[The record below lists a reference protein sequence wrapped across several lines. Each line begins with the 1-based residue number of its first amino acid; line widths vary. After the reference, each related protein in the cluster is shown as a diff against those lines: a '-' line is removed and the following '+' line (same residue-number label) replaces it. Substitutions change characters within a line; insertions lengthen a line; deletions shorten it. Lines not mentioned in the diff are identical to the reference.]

1 MGKFGGVK
9 TVAFPSN
16 DQFSPV
22 IVGGQP
28 SFDIVGDESPG
39 STDLVGNASFL
50 SFYYAYDGT
59 NVYFRLR
66 LNEDPRN
73 NAKTAFQNFAWGAL
87 FNTNGVA
94 GTYQWLL
101 AVNGNAARLDL
112 IQNTNIQFNTWNDP
126 AEGTDGKGAPNFS
139 RQIINFDVARVTPA
153 NSNFGGNPD
162 FFLDFFIPANTLFS
176 FLGITEITS
185 VQLIGFTSANANNF
199 NKDSLRSLEGFQ
211 FISAFSA
218 PASVVDVDVRAEL
231 DISKTLV
238 SGPSTVT
245 AGVSAAYTA
254 RITVQNTGKSQAT
267 TVLVRDVIGL
277 DIVSGFVLVTVGAGS
292 ATYNSTTK
300 TLSWSIGNLAAGGTT
315 TLTFTVTG
323 IFTTAGARTLE
334 TATVNGIDSF
344 TGNQI
349 PAATATTAITVQATG
364 GIVGNVADRSSGL
377 PLADVAVQL
386 QQGST
391 TIATTITNGSGDYS
405 FTGIAPGTYTLTF
418 SKANYATLSIPVTVT
433 SGNITR
439 ADTLL
444 TPQPGTITGTVT
456 AAGDGPLANATVNLT
471 NTAGV
476 LIAQTTTNASGQYT
490 FSSVSPGHYN
500 VSVIAANFQSSSS
513 GVDVASNGT
522 VTKNFVLQPNP
533 AIVQGTVTDSG
544 GSPLS
549 GVLVEA
555 LNETG
560 IVIASTTTNGSGQY
574 MLNNLAPGTYR
585 VRISTPQFI
594 TQIIGTT
601 LTAGETA
608 TINVALSPNPGALT
622 GTVRDAGNG
631 APLANASIRIINSHG
646 IAVAQTTTNGAG
658 NYFIDSLAP
667 GSYSVS
673 FSVGGYG
680 SQILGAIIRSD
691 ATTTVD
697 ANLSR
702 LVGTLSGTV
711 TNVNGIP
718 ISGAVI
724 QVFQN
729 NILIAS
735 ALTDV
740 NGSYTINNLIPGTY
754 SVSSSSPNFSTGVS
768 GALIQANQTTIV
780 NTQLQP
786 NPGTLSGTVTDNN
799 GNLLSG
805 STVIVRDSSSST
817 IVSSTVTNNNGG
829 YIVTNL
835 APGSYSV
842 TASANNFQT
851 NSSGAIINSNQTS
864 IVNFSLS
871 PNPASITGTI
881 RNSITDDPITG
892 ASIEIRI
899 VNLSGST
906 IATAFTDPSGMYL
919 VNNLA
924 PGTYGIIVNAPNFQ
938 TNSATVTLSPG
949 ETKNVSV
956 SLNPSPGGITGT
968 ITDAQAG
975 TPIAG
980 AVIKITDANNVL
992 IQSVLTG
999 SQGNYSV
1006 TGLAPGSY
1014 NIIVSAN
1021 GFQTG
1026 LTGAVVQAGTITSR
1040 DVALEENPGSIIG
1053 TVTPAI
1059 AGAII
1064 QLFSADN
1071 IFIAST
1077 SATPEGLF
1085 QFNNITPSQYII
1097 TASAPNFATSIVGAT
1112 VLPNQTTSVSITL
1125 QPNPATISGQ
1135 ITSSTGQPVKD
1146 AIIKILDANETVIGI
1161 GSTDINGNYSIGNIP
1176 PGTFSVVVTAP
1187 NFSTVTSG
1195 ITLTPGET
1203 VSGVNIQLQPDPG
1216 SIAGQVIDQNENPIN
1231 GVTIIVRKGD
1241 GSFVTSVLTS
1251 PFGNYVV
1258 DGLAPGSYTV
1268 IANKDN
1274 FSTESVGV
1282 IVISDQ
1288 TTAAN
1293 LTLTSVVGDVSG
1305 RVVDLNGNPVTGNNI
1320 QVKLLDS
1327 SGLVLRSF
1335 VAESDGTFS
1344 VLGLSAGRY
1353 FINISA
1359 QDFSANTV
1367 PVDVIAGTISSVT
1380 IPLTPAPATLTGT
1393 VVNQITG
1400 EGVPGAILT
1409 INSLSGIFIAQRVSG
1424 NNGAFTIS
1432 GLPPTNVVVSASAT
1446 NFGSDTLAVSLHPNQ
1461 TSTIVL
1467 PISPNPGSL
1476 TGFISNAQTGGAIPG
1491 TIITI
1496 FKSTTGEFVTSVVSD
1511 GSGQFLINGLTPGSY
1526 RAVASADG
1534 FSTDAA
1540 NFTIEPGNITT
1551 LSFALAPNP
1560 ATLTGTV
1567 TDAQTGTSIAGA
1579 GVVMVI
1585 QGSGI
1590 IVASTQTDQT
1600 GNYVLTGIAPGSY
1613 DAVFSTEN
1621 FTSQTVSVNLTA
1633 GETETVNVA
1642 LLPNPAVINGTVRD
1656 VITGNVLSNA
1666 LIQVFNGQGRFL
1678 ASMLTDVNGQY
1689 TISGLPEGMLS
1700 VQASAPNFA
1709 SDMQV
1714 ITLKPGETETVDFAL
1729 APNPA
1734 SLTGSVTDAQTGAPL
1749 PGTVIQVF
1757 IAGTA
1762 VPVKSTFTDP
1772 NGLYVINGLNE
1783 GEYRVVIGADN
1794 YASSIFHIVLGPG
1807 EARVLNA
1814 ALVANPATIQGQVT
1828 DAQTGTPIAGAGVV
1842 TVIQGSG
1849 VIVASIQTD
1858 QTGNY
1863 VLTGI
1868 APGSYNVVFSAANF
1882 TNQTVSVNL
1891 TAGETETV
1899 NIALTPNP
1907 ALITGTVRDAT
1918 TGNVLSN
1925 ALIQVFNSQGRF
1937 LASTL
1942 TDVNGQYTI
1951 SGLPEGMLS
1960 VQASAPNFAS
1970 DMKVITLTP
1979 GETGTVDFAL
1989 ASNPA
1994 SLTGSVTDAQTGAPL
2009 SGALVQVLIAGT
2021 GVPVKSTL
2029 TDPTGLYVI
2038 NGLAEGEYR
2047 VEIGVD
2053 NYASSIFRIVLDP
2066 GEERVLN
2073 AALQAN
2079 PATIQGQV
2087 TDAQTGTPIAGAGV
2101 VTVVQGSGVIVAST
2115 QTDQTGNYLLTGIAP
2130 GSYNVVISTD
2140 NFTSQTVSV
2149 NLAAGETETV
2159 NVALTPNPATI
2170 NGTVRDS
2177 VTGTVLPNALIQV
2190 FNSQGRFLASTLTD
2204 VNGQYAISGL
2214 PEGTISVQASAP
2226 NFASELTV
2234 ITLTPGE
2241 TETVD
2246 FALASNPASLTGSV
2260 TDAQTGAPLSG
2271 ALVQVF
2277 IVGTAVPVKFTL
2289 TDPNGLYFINGLNGG
2304 EYQVVISD
2312 DNYVAAIFRIILE
2325 PGEERVLDAALQ
2337 ANPATIQGQ
2346 VT

>member
-1 MGKFGGVK
+1 MGKFGGAK

-39 STDLVGNASFL
+39 STDLVGNASFP

-73 NAKTAFQNFAWGAL
+73 NAKTAFQNFAWGVL

-153 NSNFGGNPD
+153 DSNFGGNPD
-162 FFLDFFIPANTLFS
+162 FFLDFFIPAKTLFS

-456 AAGDGPLANATVNLT
+456 AAGDGPLANAAVNLT

-549 GVLVEA
+549 GVLIEA

-560 IVIASTTTNGSGQY
+560 IVIASTTTTNGSGQY

-631 APLANASIRIINSHG
+631 APLANASIRIINSQG

-691 ATTTVD
+691 VTTTVD

-729 NILIAS
+729 NVLIAS

-799 GNLLSG
+799 GNPLSG

-842 TASANNFQT
+842 TASTNNFQT

-1097 TASAPNFATSIVGAT
+1097 TASAPNFATAIVGAT

-1187 NFSTVTSG
+1187 NFATVTSG

-1344 VLGLSAGRY
+1344 VLGLSPGRY

-1359 QDFSANTV
+1359 QNFSANTV

-1446 NFGSDTLAVSLHPNQ
+1446 NFGSDTLAISLHPNQ

-1476 TGFISNAQTGGAIPG
+1476 TGFISNAQTGGAMPG

-1540 NFTIEPGNITT
+1540 NFTIEPGNTTT

-1567 TDAQTGTSIAGA
+1567 TDAQTGTPIAGA

-1613 DAVFSTEN
+1613 NVVISAAN

-1642 LLPNPAVINGTVRD
+1642 LTPNPATITGTVRD
-1656 VITGNVLSNA
+1656 AITGNVLSNA
-1666 LIQVFNGQGRFL
+1666 LIQIFNGQGSFL

-1700 VQASAPNFA
+1700 IQASAPNFA
-1709 SDMQV
+1709 SDMKV
-1714 ITLKPGETETVDFAL
+1714 ITLTPGETETVDFAL

-1749 PGTVIQVF
+1749 PGTVVQVF

-1762 VPVKSTFTDP
+1762 VPVKSTLTDP
-1772 NGLYVINGLNE
+1772 TGLYVINGLNE
-1783 GEYRVVIGADN
+1783 GEYRVVMSVDN
-1794 YASSIFHIVLGPG
+1794 YGSAIFQITLGPG

-1828 DAQTGTPIAGAGVV
+1828 DMQTGTPIAGAGVV

-1849 VIVASIQTD
+1849 VIVASTQTD

-1868 APGSYNVVFSAANF
+1868 APGSYNVVISAANF
-1882 TNQTVSVNL
+1882 TSQTVSVNL

-1899 NIALTPNP
+1899 NVALMPNP
-1907 ALITGTVRDAT
+1907 ATINGTVRDAT

-1925 ALIQVFNSQGRF
+1925 ALIQVFSSQGNL

-1951 SGLPEGMLS
+1951 SGLPEGTLS
-1960 VQASAPNFAS
+1960 VQASALNFAS

-1979 GETGTVDFAL
+1979 GETETVDFTL

-1994 SLTGSVTDAQTGAPL
+1994 SLTGSVTDAQTAAPL
-2009 SGALVQVLIAGT
+2009 SGALVQVFIAGT
-2021 GVPVKSTL
+2021 NVPVKSTL
-2029 TDPTGLYVI
+2029 TDSNGLYVI
-2038 NGLAEGEYR
+2038 NGLNEGEYR
-2047 VEIGVD
+2047 VVMSVD
-2053 NYASSIFRIVLDP
+2053 NYGSAIFQITLGP
-2066 GEERVLN
+2066 GETRVLN
-2073 AALQAN
+2073 AALVAN

-2087 TDAQTGTPIAGAGV
+2087 TDAQTGAPIAGAGV
-2101 VTVVQGSGVIVAST
+2101 VTVVQGSG
-2115 QTDQTGNYLLTGIAP
+2115 
-2130 GSYNVVISTD
+2130 
-2140 NFTSQTVSV
+2140 
-2149 NLAAGETETV
+2149 
-2159 NVALTPNPATI
+2159 
-2170 NGTVRDS
+2170 
-2177 VTGTVLPNALIQV
+2177 
-2190 FNSQGRFLASTLTD
+2190 
-2204 VNGQYAISGL
+2204 
-2214 PEGTISVQASAP
+2214 
-2226 NFASELTV
+2226 
-2234 ITLTPGE
+2234 
-2241 TETVD
+2241 
-2246 FALASNPASLTGSV
+2246 
-2260 TDAQTGAPLSG
+2260 
-2271 ALVQVF
+2271 
-2277 IVGTAVPVKFTL
+2277 
-2289 TDPNGLYFINGLNGG
+2289 
-2304 EYQVVISD
+2304 
-2312 DNYVAAIFRIILE
+2312 
-2325 PGEERVLDAALQ
+2325 
-2337 ANPATIQGQ
+2337 
-2346 VT
+2346 